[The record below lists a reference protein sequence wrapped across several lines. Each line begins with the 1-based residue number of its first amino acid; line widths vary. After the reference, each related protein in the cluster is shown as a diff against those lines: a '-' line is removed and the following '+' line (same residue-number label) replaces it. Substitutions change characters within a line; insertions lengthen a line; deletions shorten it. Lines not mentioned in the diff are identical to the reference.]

1 MRFYQYQTIL
11 IGIYILLLSAN
22 LFAQQTDVNNASPTH
37 GMKGTHRLT
46 IGLGHTQ
53 LSKGQI
59 EGRTQWV
66 PLASWSL
73 NYDYWLS
80 NKWAIG
86 LQNDWILE
94 TFVVLHGN
102 NEELERVNPLVM
114 VPVAM
119 YKFAPRWNA
128 IGGVGVEYS
137 HGHTLALTRIGL
149 EYGWHLPNN
158 MEAGL
163 AFVWDNRWNYYNA
176 WGLAFT
182 FSKLWPKHK
191 GH

>member
-1 MRFYQYQTIL
+1 MRLYQYQTIL

-37 GMKGTHRLT
+37 GMKGTQRLT

-163 AFVWDNRWNYYNA
+163 AFVWDNRWNYFNA

-182 FSKLWPKHK
+182 FSKLWPKQK